1 MTEAPDTNVTRSP
14 SPKRHDDPIWERAV
28 LCAEAA
34 LDKKAADLVILDV
47 RDHTSLAD
55 YFVIAS
61 GRSDTQVRA
70 LAEHIEEVCRK
81 AKYRPLAVE
90 GLRHGQWV
98 LLDFGDVV
106 VHVFYAPV
114 REFYDLER
122 LWSQAPRRALP
133 PSLTTLAAAQSA
145 EATENPR

>member
-1 MTEAPDTNVTRSP
+1 MTRSP
-14 SPKRHDDPIWERAV
+14 SRKQSNDSTWDRAV

-34 LDKKAADLVILDV
+34 LDKKGADLVLLDV
-47 RDHTSLAD
+47 REHTSIAD
-55 YFVIAS
+55 YFVIVS

-70 LAEHIEEVCRK
+70 IAEHVEEVCRK
-81 AKYRPLAVE
+81 AGYRPLAVE

-114 REFYDLER
+114 RDFYDLER
-122 LWSQAPRRALP
+122 LWAQAPRRALP
-133 PSLTTLAAAQSA
+133 PSSSTGLAAAA
-145 EATENPR
+145 AGEADSTR

>member
-1 MTEAPDTNVTRSP
+1 VSRSP
-14 SPKRHDDPIWERAV
+14 SRKQSKDATWERAV

-34 LDKKAADLVILDV
+34 LDKKGADLAILDV
-47 RDHTSLAD
+47 REHTSLAD
-55 YFVIAS
+55 YFVIVS

-70 LAEHIEEVCRK
+70 IAEHVEEVCRK
-81 AKYRPLAVE
+81 AGYRPLAVE

-114 REFYDLER
+114 RDFYDLER
-122 LWSQAPRRALP
+122 LWAQAPRRTLP
-133 PSLTTLAAAQSA
+133 ASSTELAAAA
-145 EATENPR
+145 AREADSTR

>member
-1 MTEAPDTNVTRSP
+1 M
-14 SPKRHDDPIWERAV
+14 

-34 LDKKAADLVILDV
+34 LDKKATDLVLLDV
-47 RDHTSLAD
+47 REHTSIAD
-55 YFVIAS
+55 YFILAS

-70 LAEHIEEVCRK
+70 IAENIEDVCRK
-81 AKYRPLAVE
+81 AGYRALAVE

-106 VHVFYAPV
+106 VHVFYGPV

-122 LWSQAPRRALP
+122 LWSEAPRRALP
-133 PSLTTLAAAQSA
+133 PSLTALVAAAA
-145 EATENPR
+145 AAAAGDAADGAR

>member
-1 MTEAPDTNVTRSP
+1 VSRSP
-14 SPKRHDDPIWERAV
+14 SRKGTADSIWERAV

-34 LDKKAADLVILDV
+34 LDKKGTDLVVLDV
-47 RDHTSLAD
+47 REHTSIAD
-55 YFVIAS
+55 YFVIVS
-61 GRSDTQVRA
+61 GRSDTQVRSI
-70 LAEHIEEVCRK
+70 AEHVEDVCRK
-81 AKYRPLAVE
+81 AGYRKLAVE

-122 LWSQAPRRALP
+122 LWSEAPRRALP
-133 PSLTTLAAAQSA
+133 PSLATLAAAASSGDA
-145 EATENPR
+145 ADGTR

>member
-1 MTEAPDTNVTRSP
+1 MSRSP
-14 SPKRHDDPIWERAV
+14 SRKGTADSIWERAV

-34 LDKKAADLVILDV
+34 LDKKGTDLVVLDV
-47 RDHTSLAD
+47 REHTSIAD
-55 YFVIAS
+55 YFVIVS
-61 GRSDTQVRA
+61 GRSDTQVRSI
-70 LAEHIEEVCRK
+70 AEHVEEVCRK
-81 AKYRPLAVE
+81 SGYRPLAVE

-122 LWSQAPRRALP
+122 LWSEAPRRALP
-133 PSLTTLAAAQSA
+133 PSLTALAAAA
-145 EATENPR
+145 AGDAADGAR

>member
-1 MTEAPDTNVTRSP
+1 VSRSP
-14 SPKRHDDPIWERAV
+14 SRKQSNDAIWERAV
-28 LCAEAA
+28 LCSEAA
-34 LDKKAADLVILDV
+34 LDKKAADLVLLDV
-47 RDHTSLAD
+47 REHTSIAD
-55 YFVIAS
+55 YFVIVS

-70 LAEHIEEVCRK
+70 IAEHVEEVCRK
-81 AKYRPLAVE
+81 AGYRPLAVE

-122 LWSQAPRRALP
+122 LWAQAPRRALP
-133 PSLTTLAAAQSA
+133 PSLTGLAAAA
-145 EATENPR
+145 AGDADRPR

>member
-1 MTEAPDTNVTRSP
+1 MSRSP
-14 SPKRHDDPIWERAV
+14 SRKGTADSIWERAV

-34 LDKKAADLVILDV
+34 LDKKGTDLVVLDV
-47 RDHTSLAD
+47 REHTSIAD
-55 YFVIAS
+55 YFVIVS
-61 GRSDTQVRA
+61 GRSDTQVRSI
-70 LAEHIEEVCRK
+70 AEHVEEVCRK
-81 AKYRPLAVE
+81 SGYRPLAVE

-122 LWSQAPRRALP
+122 LWSEAPRRALP
-133 PSLTTLAAAQSA
+133 PSLTALAAAASGDA
-145 EATENPR
+145 ADGAR

>member
-1 MTEAPDTNVTRSP
+1 VSRSP
-14 SPKRHDDPIWERAV
+14 SRKGTADSIWERAV

-34 LDKKAADLVILDV
+34 LDKKGTDLVVLDV
-47 RDHTSLAD
+47 CEHTSIAD
-55 YFVIAS
+55 YFVIVS
-61 GRSDTQVRA
+61 GRSDTQVRSI
-70 LAEHIEEVCRK
+70 AEHLDEVCRK
-81 AKYRPLAVE
+81 SGYRPLAVE

-122 LWSQAPRRALP
+122 LWSEAPRRALP
-133 PSLTTLAAAQSA
+133 PSLTALAAAASGDTA
-145 EATENPR
+145 DGAR